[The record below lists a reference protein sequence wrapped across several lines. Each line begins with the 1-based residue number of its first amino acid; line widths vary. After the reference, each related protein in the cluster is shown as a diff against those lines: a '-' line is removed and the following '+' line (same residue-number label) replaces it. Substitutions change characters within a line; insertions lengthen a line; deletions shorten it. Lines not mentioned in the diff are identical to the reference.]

1 MRPTRTTP
9 PREYADVA
17 VNTDARSDI
26 FFRLRRVN
34 LVDIKGG
41 GIIHVVWAEKKVRE
55 GTEQG
60 GLMSVRVKD

>member
-26 FFRLRRVN
+26 FLLETR
-34 LVDIKGG
+34 
-41 GIIHVVWAEKKVRE
+41 
-55 GTEQG
+55 
-60 GLMSVRVKD
+60 

>member
-26 FFRLRRVN
+26 FL
-34 LVDIKGG
+34 LEI
-41 GIIHVVWAEKKVRE
+41 
-55 GTEQG
+55 
-60 GLMSVRVKD
+60 